1 MSASDLLD
9 KAGRALASA
18 RILLESGD
26 LEGACNRAY
35 YAMFDAARSAL
46 LSTRAEVTQSVRTH
60 SGLIT
65 ALSLHLVKSGRM
77 PVESGKALNR
87 IARIR
92 IVADYTG
99 NQVEAAT
106 AQWAVEQAESFLAE
120 IRLRFP
126 PGAGPDAGN

>member
-1 MSASDLLD
+1 MNASDLLD

-87 IARIR
+87 IA
-92 IVADYTG
+92 
-99 NQVEAAT
+99 
-106 AQWAVEQAESFLAE
+106 
-120 IRLRFP
+120 
-126 PGAGPDAGN
+126 